1 METDQKTQLIETET
15 SKTALLDGED
25 LDDIL
30 PPSSRV
36 KKILKWNKEREVFE
50 IDETHKQQLKSDHI
64 KDEAQWAEFEKL
76 FTSLRPEDH
85 PSKRRKSCLNGT
97 LLFSVAVILMLG
109 LTYVCFIILQL
120 ALFNLIMLVVMAVWL
135 WKAGQISGA
144 IIGRILDNGRKG
156 PFKAFI
162 RKIKELQWLKE
173 LQLEIQEHEEGKW
186 IEIHLSETA
195 DDDGLVESADED
207 EQ

>member
-1 METDQKTQLIETET
+1 MENDQKTQLIGQDTNDH
-15 SKTALLDGED
+15 LDAED

-36 KKILKWNKEREVFE
+36 KKILKWNKELEVFE
-50 IDETHKQQLKSDHI
+50 IDDQNKAQLKSDHI
-64 KDEAQWAEFEKL
+64 KDEAQWNEFEKL

-85 PSKRRKSCLNGT
+85 PSKRRKSCIIGSMLV
-97 LLFSVAVILMLG
+97 SVAVIFMLA

-135 WKAGQISGA
+135 YKAGQICSA
-144 IIGRILDNGRKG
+144 IIGRLLDNGRKK
-156 PFKAFI
+156 PFKTFI
-162 RKIKELQWLKE
+162 RKIKDLQWLKD

-195 DDDGLVESADED
+195 DDADLVESADED
-207 EQ
+207 ES